1 MSLPEKT
8 VKSFLEENCFRC
20 HGPEK
25 QKGKMRLDTLSLQMK
40 DGTIAQKWQDVLD
53 VLNAGDMPPDFT
65 LPLLDGGE
73 ITLSKLRRKPVVI
86 EFGSI
91 T

>member
-1 MSLPEKT
+1 MSEYYGKEYNYDIFKPSNGAFED
-8 VKSFLEENCFRC
+8 FRSIF
-20 HGPEK
+20 HAED
-25 QKGKMRLDTLSLQMK
+25 R
-40 DGTIAQKWQDVLD
+40 
-53 VLNAGDMPPDFT
+53 PPDFT

>member
-1 MSLPEKT
+1 MSEYYGKEYNDDVFKPSNGAFED
-8 VKSFLEENCFRC
+8 FRSIF
-20 HGPEK
+20 H
-25 QKGKMRLDTLSLQMK
+25 
-40 DGTIAQKWQDVLD
+40 
-53 VLNAGDMPPDFT
+53 AGDRPPDFT

-86 EFGSI
+86 EFGAI